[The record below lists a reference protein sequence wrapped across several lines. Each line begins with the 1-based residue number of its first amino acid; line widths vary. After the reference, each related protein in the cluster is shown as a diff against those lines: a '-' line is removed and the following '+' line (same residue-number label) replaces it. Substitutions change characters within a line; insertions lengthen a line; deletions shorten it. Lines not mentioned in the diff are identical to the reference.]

1 MPADYIAL
9 IVVGIAGIG
18 IGLWTLRAAKAR
30 RKLLN
35 DHGTS
40 HITPA
45 GGNVF
50 LDLGFGKEE
59 AEKLLT
65 ETDREIDEKR
75 GNSK

>member
-30 RKLLN
+30 RKRLA

-59 AEKLLT
+59 AEKLLA
-65 ETDREIDEKR
+65 ETDREIDEKW